1 MKNRVFL
8 HMMTI
13 FDIRCYNFSIKE
25 VYNMLFREL
34 SKDEFQHFSNTYP
47 DNNFWQT
54 TNMAQMRENRGY
66 STSYV
71 GIIDQNHIIAACM
84 LSFVPIFRSY
94 SYCKMLMLLS
104 LLQQSSQ
111 EQLQLYFL
119 LSARLLLVKQH
130 QLLKCLLL

>member
-1 MKNRVFL
+1 
-8 HMMTI
+8 MMTI

-71 GIIDQNHIIAACM
+71 GIID
-84 LSFVPIFRSY
+84 
-94 SYCKMLMLLS
+94 
-104 LLQQSSQ
+104 
-111 EQLQLYFL
+111 
-119 LSARLLLVKQH
+119 
-130 QLLKCLLL
+130 